1 MFTQQADSSRISGV
15 PEPLKAGGDWIWE
28 KLEGRDQIPPPPN
41 PGDHYLPRHPHQ
53 FAQSPFL
60 LLLFRKVSE
69 APAEVA
75 YRPTGLM
82 VEAAP
87 ACPSPPPSGSARHRS
102 GGNCSSGCS
111 SDSVLSAPS
120 SSQFSPASSPPKG
133 TFSSVSLL
141 PFHHFYT
148 PETPLPLLLLF
159 TVFGLG
165 RPQTLGPKAGGRDLA
180 GCLLPRASLCLGQEA
195 KDTGL
200 GRAHLRAGKRSKL
213 AGL

>member
-1 MFTQQADSSRISGV
+1 MTAS
-15 PEPLKAGGDWIWE
+15 
-28 KLEGRDQIPPPPN
+28 
-41 PGDHYLPRHPHQ
+41 RHPHQ
-53 FAQSPFL
+53 VAQSPFL

-75 YRPTGLM
+75 SRPSGLM

-133 TFSSVSLL
+133 TFPSVSLL

-148 PETPLPLLLLF
+148 PETPLPLSLLF
-159 TVFGLG
+159 SIFGLG
-165 RPQTLGPKAGGRDLA
+165 RPQTLGPRPLGWGQRP
-180 GCLLPRASLCLGQEA
+180 GWLPAPLCLILSGSGGQRR
-195 KDTGL
+195 
-200 GRAHLRAGKRSKL
+200 RAEKSSSPGWGKE
-213 AGL
+213 